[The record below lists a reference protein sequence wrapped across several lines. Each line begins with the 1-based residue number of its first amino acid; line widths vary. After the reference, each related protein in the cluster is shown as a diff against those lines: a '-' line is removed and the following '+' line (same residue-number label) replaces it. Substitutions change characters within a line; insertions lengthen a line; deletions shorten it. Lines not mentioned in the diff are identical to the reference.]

1 MDAVLVIDDERL
13 VRDLCVEAL
22 SSAGFRVLA
31 AKDAQEGLRLIKEE
45 PIGVILLDVMMPLMS
60 GIEALR
66 LLGEAAPEAP
76 VIMITAYSTQSRVI
90 DSLRSGAYDFLP
102 KPFETQDLLHSVRR
116 AMERHQ
122 LLQENR
128 ELMQRLEEKVKEQT
142 VELAKGKQLMEN
154 VLANMASGLLVVDL
168 EGGITMV
175 NRPGAETL
183 HLSQEGLLGRKL
195 LGLFPDA
202 GELLKVQDGQRE
214 LNLRLKDGSSI
225 TLGFTNSYLLDPGGR
240 QEGVIVL
247 FRDLSE
253 IKRLQEEVRR
263 KDRLATI
270 GEVAA
275 GVAHEIRNPL
285 FGISSVAQILVRE
298 VAFDRAHRELVS
310 AMLSEIKRL
319 NALVEDLLFYGRP
332 SKLHLHQED
341 LNQIWEEIL
350 GLSANRL
357 AEGGLHV
364 RKELDPNLPPIL
376 LDGHKIRQ
384 VFLNLLKNAME
395 ATPPGGTITIRTKV
409 RSKELGVRGREETSH
424 PSLLTLPLVE
434 ISIEDT
440 GLGIASENLERIF
453 DLFFT
458 TKASGSGL
466 GLPICRRI
474 IEDHG
479 GSILVKSEKGK
490 GSCFTILLPLVG
502 D

>member
-13 VRDLCVEAL
+13 VRDLCSETL
-22 SSAGFRVLA
+22 SSAGFRVLT
-31 AKDAQEGLRLIKEE
+31 AKDAQEGLRLVKGE
-45 PIGVILLDVMMPLMS
+45 PIGVILLDGMMPQMS

-66 LLGEAAPEAP
+66 LLGEVAPEAP

-102 KPFETQDLLHSVRR
+102 KPFEAQDLLHSVRR

-154 VLANMASGLLVVDL
+154 VLTNMASGLLVVDP
-168 EGGITMV
+168 EGRITMV
-175 NRPGAETL
+175 NQPGAETL

-195 LGLFPDA
+195 LELFPDA
-202 GELLKVQDGQRE
+202 WELLKVEDGQRE
-214 LNLRLKDGSSI
+214 LNLRLQDGSSI
-225 TLGFTNSYLLDPGGR
+225 PLGFTNSYLLDPGGR
-240 QEGVIVL
+240 REGVIVL

-263 KDRLATI
+263 KDRLVTI

-285 FGISSVAQILVRE
+285 FGISSVAQILARE
-298 VAFDRAHRELVS
+298 VDFDQIHRDLVS

-319 NALVEDLLFYGRP
+319 NALVEDLLLYGRP

-350 GLSANRL
+350 GLSADRL

-364 RKELDPNLPPIL
+364 RKELDPSLPLTL

-395 ATPPGGTITIRTKV
+395 ATPPGGTITVTTKV
-409 RSKELGVRGREETSH
+409 RSKELGVRGQEETSH
-424 PSLLTLPLVE
+424 SSLLTPRWVE
-434 ISIEDT
+434 IGVEDT
-440 GLGIASENLERIF
+440 GLGIAPENVERIF

-479 GSILVKSEKGK
+479 GSILVQSEKGK
-490 GSCFTILLPLVG
+490 GSCFTILLPLG
-502 D
+502 SE

>member
-13 VRDLCVEAL
+13 VRDFCVEVL
-22 SSAGFRVLA
+22 SSAGFRVLS
-31 AKDAQEGLRLIKEE
+31 AKDAQEGLRLVKEE
-45 PIGVILLDVMMPLMS
+45 PIGVILLDVMMPEMS
-60 GIEALR
+60 GIEALKFLR
-66 LLGEAAPEAP
+66 EVAPEVP

-102 KPFETQDLLHSVRR
+102 KPFETQDLLHSVRK

-154 VLANMASGLLVVDL
+154 VLAYMASGLLVVDL
-168 EGGITMV
+168 EGRITMV

-183 HLSQEGLLGRKL
+183 RLPQEELLGRKL

-202 GELLKVQDGQRE
+202 MELLKVQNGQRE
-214 LNLRLKDGSSI
+214 LNLLLQDGSFI
-225 TLGFTNSYLLDPGGR
+225 PLGFINSYLLDPRGR
-240 QEGVIVL
+240 QEGVIIL

-253 IKRLQEEVRR
+253 IKKLQEEIRR

-298 VAFDRAHRELVS
+298 VAFDQAHRELVS

-319 NALVEDLLFYGRP
+319 NTLVEDLLLYGRP
-332 SKLHLHQED
+332 SKLNLHQED

-350 GLSANRL
+350 GLSADKL

-364 RKELDPNLPPIL
+364 RKELDRGLPLLL

-395 ATPPGGTITIRTKV
+395 ATPPGGTITLRTKV
-409 RSKELGVRGREETSH
+409 RGKELGVRGQEETFHSS
-424 PSLLTLPLVE
+424 PLTPRWVE
-434 ISIEDT
+434 ISVEDT
-440 GLGIASENLERIF
+440 GLGIAPENVERIF

-479 GSILVKSEKGK
+479 GRILVWSEKGR
-490 GSCFTILLPLVG
+490 GSRFTILLPLISE
-502 D
+502 